1 MTGRRAKSRTSSVFW
16 SYQCIHSLLASWLLP
31 PRCQPPDVGS
41 VKKGAVVSI
50 RHSPPPCCC
59 LQTLTFRGAGR
70 ASPSGIWKEA
80 LAKGM
85 DNVLPSLHHLPYLG
99 GQTGLLPPAHGLSS
113 CPHPFPS
120 MAHSALPPSSISCPN
135 SILWGLVTRREQRT
149 RSREQSAY
157 WQSAS
162 FPTLP

>member
-1 MTGRRAKSRTSSVFW
+1 MYPQLAG
-16 SYQCIHSLLASWLLP
+16 LLAPSTQVP
-31 PRCQPPDVGS
+31 APCEGS

-50 RHSPPPCCC
+50 RKSPPPCCC
-59 LQTLTFRGAGR
+59 LQTLTFRGAGG

-85 DNVLPSLHHLPYLG
+85 DNVLPSLHHLPYLW

-120 MAHSALPPSSISCPN
+120 MAHSALPPSSTSCPN
-135 SILWGLVTRREQRT
+135 SIVWGLMTRREQRI
-149 RSREQSAY
+149 RSQEQSAY
-157 WQSAS
+157 RQSAS